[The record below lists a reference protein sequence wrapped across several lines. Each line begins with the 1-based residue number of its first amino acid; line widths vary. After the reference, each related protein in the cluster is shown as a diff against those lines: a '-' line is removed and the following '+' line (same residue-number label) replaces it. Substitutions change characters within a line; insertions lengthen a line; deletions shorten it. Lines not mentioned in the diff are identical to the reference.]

1 MLGSRKWRYHELE
14 VMLALAASCRKW
26 FDWGYKLL
34 LDALAFNLKP
44 RSEEPIYRQL
54 YLRLLSEIRAGAI
67 SPGERLPPTR
77 ELARSLHVS
86 RNTILLVFEQLI
98 AEGFL
103 EGRPGS
109 GTFVSRRLP
118 LETKFAIQPERVNPA
133 VEGAAHLDRSHSFIR
148 FAGVP
153 ETFVRMRR
161 PQPFR
166 INFPALDAFPVRLWA
181 KQAARTYHKFDAEDA
196 SGLLGEGDPQGYLP
210 LREQIARHV
219 GHSRGIECTADN
231 VVVFAGAQQAL
242 DAACRLLLLPED
254 YVWCEDPGYDGA
266 YAAATAVSA
275 IPFPVPVDHN
285 GIVVDAGVR
294 GCPNARLAFV
304 CPSKQFP
311 LGSVMSME
319 RRWELLDWAERNGAW
334 ILEDD
339 YDSEFRYS
347 GTPLPA
353 LRAIDR
359 GNRVIYIGTFSKT
372 LFPALR
378 LGFAIVPEALIK
390 LIVAARTIVGR
401 YSPIMEQ
408 MLVANFMAEGHF
420 AAHLR
425 KMRKLYAARQECLL
439 ECIRR
444 DLGKYILPESTATG
458 MEILATIAPGLDAL
472 QLARAAADE
481 GLEILPISLFSQRN
495 KVEGRISLGFS
506 AFTERQIEEGI
517 RRLRSIL
524 ER

>member
-1 MLGSRKWRYHELE
+1 M
-14 VMLALAASCRKW
+14 
-26 FDWGYKLL
+26 
-34 LDALAFNLKP
+34 LDALAFNLRP

-54 YLRLLSEIRAGAI
+54 YFRLLSEIRTGAI
-67 SPGERLPPTR
+67 IPGERLPPTR
-77 ELARSLHVS
+77 ELARSLNVS
-86 RNTILLVFEQLI
+86 RNTILLVFEQLT
-98 AEGFL
+98 AEGYL

-118 LETKFAIQPERVNPA
+118 METKFAGQQARVNPA
-133 VEGAAHLDRSHSFIR
+133 VEGAANLDRSQSFIR

-166 INFPALDAFPVRLWA
+166 INFPALDAFPVHLWA
-181 KQAARTYHKFDAEDA
+181 KQAARTYHRFDAEDA
-196 SGLLGEGDPQGYLP
+196 SSLLGEGDPQGYLP

-219 GHSRGIECTADN
+219 GHSRGIECTADQ
-231 VVVFAGAQQAL
+231 VVIFAGAQQAL
-242 DAACRLLLLPED
+242 DAACRLLLLPD
-254 YVWCEDPGYDGA
+254 DFVWCEDPGYDGA

-275 IPFPVPVDHN
+275 TPFPVPVDDN
-285 GIVVDAGVR
+285 GIVVQAGIN
-294 GCPNARLAFV
+294 GCPSARLAFV

-311 LGSVMSME
+311 LGAVMSME
-319 RRWELLDWAERNGAW
+319 RRWELLEWAEKNGAW

-347 GTPLPA
+347 GLPLPA
-353 LRAIDR
+353 LRALDK

-378 LGFAIVPEALIK
+378 LGFAIVPEGLIK
-390 LIVAARTIVGR
+390 LLVAARTIVGR

-408 MLVANFMAEGHF
+408 MLVANFMADGHF
-420 AAHLR
+420 AAHIR
-425 KMRKLYAARQECLL
+425 KMRKLYSARQECLL

-444 DLGKYILPESTATG
+444 DLSEYIKPQPTATG
-458 MEILATIAPGLDAL
+458 MELLATLAPGLDAL

-481 GLEILPISLFSQRN
+481 GLEILPVSLFAQRN
-495 KVEGRISLGFS
+495 RVDGLISLGFS
-506 AFTERQIEEGI
+506 AFTERQIEDGVRKLKSIIE
-517 RRLRSIL
+517 LRPDGKP
-524 ER
+524 R